1 MTEPP
6 QERPAAP
13 DPVAPDPAAPSP
25 VAPAPVIRDADG
37 RDRPRRRRIDA
48 AVAVGLAVVTVYGFL
63 AVPLRA
69 WLLGVD
75 PALLAAITG
84 SRPALV
90 AVGAAARVGEGPWLW
105 PLLVGIVSIVKFHWV
120 FWWAGRLWG
129 ESALTRVG
137 GDTPRARRR
146 IARAEAFVRRY
157 QVVAIVLTY
166 VPLPVAR
173 ELVIVALGTSRGRF
187 RTFVLLDL
195 ATAALTQSACV
206 GVGAWLGASAV
217 AVVKQYALYA
227 GWVALAALAVMTVA
241 AVRSWR
247 SRVSTRS

>member
-1 MTEPP
+1 MSTVV
-6 QERPAAP
+6 AAGL
-13 DPVAPDPAAPSP
+13 
-25 VAPAPVIRDADG
+25 VIATG
-37 RDRPRRRRIDA
+37 
-48 AVAVGLAVVTVYGFL
+48 YGFL

-84 SRPALV
+84 SRPALI
-90 AVGAAARVGEGPWLW
+90 AVGAAARVGQGPWLW
-105 PLLVGIVSIVKFHWV
+105 PLLVAVLSIVKFHWV

-129 ESALTRVG
+129 EAALVRVG

-157 QVVAIVLTY
+157 QVVAIALTY

-187 RTFVLLDL
+187 RTFCVLDL
-195 ATAALTQSACV
+195 VAAATTQSLCV
-206 GVGAWLGASAV
+206 ALGAWLGASAV
-217 AVVKQYALYA
+217 AVVREYARYA

-247 SRVSTRS
+247 SRLSTRS